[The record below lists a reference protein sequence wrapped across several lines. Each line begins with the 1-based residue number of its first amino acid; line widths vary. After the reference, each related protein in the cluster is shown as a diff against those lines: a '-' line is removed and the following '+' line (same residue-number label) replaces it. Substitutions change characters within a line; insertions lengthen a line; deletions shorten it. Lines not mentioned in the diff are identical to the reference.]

1 MTNNNLQITQIV
13 MLMRVNIM
21 TYESNISAF
30 AFSSQF

>member
-1 MTNNNLQITQIV
+1 MTNNNLQITHQIV
-13 MLMRVNIM
+13 GTCVHIM

>member
-13 MLMRVNIM
+13 MRANIM